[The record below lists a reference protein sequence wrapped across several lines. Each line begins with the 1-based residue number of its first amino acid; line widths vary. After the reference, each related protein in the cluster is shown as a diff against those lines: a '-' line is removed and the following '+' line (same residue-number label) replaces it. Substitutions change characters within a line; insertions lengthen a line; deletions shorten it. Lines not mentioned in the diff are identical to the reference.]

1 MKKLSSLL
9 ITLGLVSSLAACN
22 NGASPTQSN
31 VSNPPTT
38 TSIKNRTFP
47 VEVKGNGEESN
58 NITIQHIRL
67 MQLTPDQI
75 NKANLI
81 SAQNASLLS
90 TSIPDATFNVANG
103 ISGFPANFYNN
114 ASIANLIPLNQLSF
128 GTCVTFSEA
137 AALSYLNSGYTSTVN
152 ISPVDLLDA
161 GYLLN
166 QSDMSSTGWDGLNDA
181 STLLNRLE
189 SIGYYENY
197 NATNST
203 YSSLSSAYDNSGDS
217 GDLTFAQLNALSGFN
232 TQLTAYNNLGGVNGN
247 FTYNFSNLAGNWTTL
262 FNDSGSNNASL
273 VTNALDNGQVVLLDF
288 NVYDANSAANS
299 SACQSGNVH
308 TVGTMDYQYDSS
320 TGTINQATAASAS
333 QNNTWALPT
342 GCLAGGHQVWVIGY
356 SKASDGSILF
366 VIRNSWGNS
375 GDQGQYYMTD
385 TYLNSA
391 ATYAAAVQASN

>member
-9 ITLGLVSSLAACN
+9 IAIGLVSGLAACN
-22 NGASPTQSN
+22 NGGSLTQSN
-31 VSNPPTT
+31 VSNPPTA
-38 TSIKNRTFP
+38 TSVKNRTFP
-47 VEVKGNGEESN
+47 VEVKGNGVESS

-67 MQLTPDQI
+67 MPLTQDQI

-81 SAQNASLLS
+81 SAQNTSLLS
-90 TSIPDATFNVANG
+90 TSILDTTFNVANG
-103 ISGFPANFYNN
+103 VSGFPANFYNN
-114 ASIANLIPLNQLSF
+114 AAVANLIPLNQLSF

-137 AALSYLNSGYTSTVN
+137 AALSYLNSRYNSTVN
-152 ISPVDLLDA
+152 ISPVDLLYA

-166 QSDMSSTGWDGLNDA
+166 QTDMSSTEWDGLSDA

-189 SIGYYENY
+189 SIAYYKNY
-197 NATNST
+197 NATNNT

-217 GDLTFAQLNALSGFN
+217 GDLTFAQL
-232 TQLTAYNNLGGVNGN
+232 TASYNNLGGVNGN

-262 FNDSGSNNASL
+262 FNDSGLNNSSL
-273 VTNALDNGQVVLLDF
+273 ITNALDNGQIVLLDF

-299 SACQSGNVH
+299 SACLSGNVH
-308 TVGTMDYQYDSS
+308 TVGTMDYQYNSS

-356 SKASDGSILF
+356 SKASDGSLLF
-366 VIRNSWGNS
+366 IIRNSWGNS

-391 ATYAAAVQASN
+391 STYAAAVQASN